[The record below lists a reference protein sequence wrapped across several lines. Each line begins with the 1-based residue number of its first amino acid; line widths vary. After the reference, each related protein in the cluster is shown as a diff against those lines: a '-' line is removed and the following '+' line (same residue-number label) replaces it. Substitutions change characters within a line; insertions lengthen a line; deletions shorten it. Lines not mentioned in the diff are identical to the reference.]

1 MKYDSYDF
9 LTWQQLIKQ
18 CNKHDRP
25 YRYEAIKA
33 QIQSARING
42 RLSYR
47 EYNRA
52 IAQLDYIM
60 EGFTINEQD

>member
-18 CNKHDRP
+18 CNKYDRV
-25 YRYEAIKA
+25 YRYQAIKA
-33 QIQSARING
+33 QIQNARING
-42 RLSYR
+42 GISYR

-52 IAQLDYIM
+52 IAQLDCIM
-60 EGFTINEQD
+60 EGFTLEQD

>member
-9 LTWQQLIKQ
+9 LTWRQLIKQ
-18 CNKHDRP
+18 CKKYDRK
-25 YRYEAIKA
+25 YRYNAIKA

-42 RLSYR
+42 RISYR

-52 IAQLDYIM
+52 IAQLDYLM
-60 EGFTINEQD
+60 EEFTHEQD

>member
-18 CNKHDRP
+18 CNKYDRE
-25 YRYEAIKA
+25 YRYNAIKA

-42 RLSYR
+42 RISCR

-52 IAQLDYIM
+52 VAQLDYIM
-60 EGFTINEQD
+60 EEFTLEQD

>member
-1 MKYDSYDF
+1 VKYDSYDF

-18 CNKHDRP
+18 CNKHDRE
-25 YRYEAIKA
+25 YRYNAIKA
-33 QIQSARING
+33 QIQRARING
-42 RLSYR
+42 RISYR

-60 EGFTINEQD
+60 EGFILEQD